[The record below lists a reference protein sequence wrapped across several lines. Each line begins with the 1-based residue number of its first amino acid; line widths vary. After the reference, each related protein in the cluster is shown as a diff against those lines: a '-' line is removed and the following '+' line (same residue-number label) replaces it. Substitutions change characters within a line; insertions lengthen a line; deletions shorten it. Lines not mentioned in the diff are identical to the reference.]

1 MGAGRLDGGGDA
13 AAGGRIGDA
22 FGGAAGVGGG
32 GTAAGDE
39 GGGTTAAGAGGGVA
53 TTTGGG
59 GTASGGGGGKEGGGE
74 GSCGGGVDAGGGRG
88 GGAAGDEGGSA
99 GVALGCVTGAGESSL
114 GVVVAGDGVAVEGG
128 EVALMVIG
136 EGEGEDA
143 IGAQASS
150 RLLEST
156 TLRAVTFTAELLPW
170 WWNWRREPWPTP
182 QFKGDSSLNPADSRS
197 NQPIE
202 IPPLPFLLP
211 LGSLAVRKNVDEVK
225 SHLEYRTRN
234 FSLKSARTALV
245 PRRPRADAAAKQRPQ
260 RKTQFQK
267 NKRILG
273 SPGPRLAEE
282 AADAVGVPDPAVTR

>member
-1 MGAGRLDGGGDA
+1 
-13 AAGGRIGDA
+13 
-22 FGGAAGVGGG
+22 
-32 GTAAGDE
+32 
-39 GGGTTAAGAGGGVA
+39 VA

-99 GVALGCVTGAGESSL
+99 GVALGCVTGAGESGL

-225 SHLEYRTRN
+225 SHLEYRTRSSN
-234 FSLKSARTALV
+234 WHAQHLFH
-245 PRRPRADAAAKQRPQ
+245 AAAR
-260 RKTQFQK
+260 
-267 NKRILG
+267 G
-273 SPGPRLAEE
+273 CCCEAE
-282 AADAVGVPDPAVTR
+282 AAKEDAIPKEQENLGEAGTKIS